1 LALEWL
7 EMMFDHDLL
16 TAAEREAIN
25 AAMQEPGL
33 LPQKVLIVEDDP
45 CTREMLADILHV
57 NGLLCLEASSAD
69 EAMRS
74 LDIDSSIGLVITD
87 LRMRP
92 LNGLE
97 LISNIRES
105 EWADMP
111 IVIISGDA
119 DVRDAIEAMRLSV
132 VDFLLKPIDPDELIT
147 LVNLQLGLAPDE

>member
-1 LALEWL
+1 
-7 EMMFDHDLL
+7 
-16 TAAEREAIN
+16 
-25 AAMQEPGL
+25 
-33 LPQKVLIVEDDP
+33 
-45 CTREMLADILHV
+45 ML
-57 NGLLCLEASSAD
+57 
-69 EAMRS
+69 
-74 LDIDSSIGLVITD
+74 
-87 LRMRP
+87 P

-147 LVNLQLGLAPDE
+147 LVNLQLGLTPGE